1 MRSFP
6 EVPRELRLAVM
17 DRAMVQVLQ
26 QRLSERLTPT
36 GSRSFEACV
45 IDRRKHGAHPCFEID
60 DRITQRCSRR
70 TVEDVA
76 AVLACPVIVLA
87 GSDRGEMPLHIQDV
101 EHETGERRCVGARRP
116 RERIVREPCD
126 QRRKIFM
133 AIVCRAEHRAD
144 DRWKVA
150 RWLVLAHEHMF
161 AART

>member
-26 QRLSERLTPT
+26 QRLSERLTAI
-36 GSRSFEACV
+36 GGRSVETCV
-45 IDRRKHGAHPCFEID
+45 VDRRKHGPHPCFDIE

-70 TVEDVA
+70 AVEDVA
-76 AVLACPVIVLA
+76 PILAYPMIVLA

-101 EHETGERRCVGARRP
+101 QHETGEGRCFGARRP
-116 RERIVREPCD
+116 RDRIVREPCD
-126 QRRKIFM
+126 QRRKIFV

-144 DRWKVA
+144 DRRKVA
-150 RWLVLAHEHMF
+150 RWHVLAHEHMF